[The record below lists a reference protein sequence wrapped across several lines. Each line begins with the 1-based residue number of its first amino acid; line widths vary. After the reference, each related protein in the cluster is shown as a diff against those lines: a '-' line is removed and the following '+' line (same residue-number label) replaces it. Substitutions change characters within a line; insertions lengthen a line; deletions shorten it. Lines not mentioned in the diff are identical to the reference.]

1 MRDVLA
7 GEEPDDAGLW
17 AIDALLEV
25 RRPARRRGRQLEAR
39 VKWAGDWP
47 DDWQPVRPATSRQT
61 GMSKDQIKRARQMEV
76 AKYGEPSRTH
86 TRRTNVAQQQ
96 RRDAAQHRWD
106 VRLRPVRG
114 PTAPSAAVP
123 SDDSEDDGGADDAG
137 MESDDSYEDGIYEP
151 SSARARKR
159 AAVSPRAGGRKR
171 QRASGG
177 SIARAVPDSTYS
189 DLSGDLGSSSSA
201 QRCAQGGTK
210 RARGT
215 CSGDECVD
223 AVT

>member
-17 AIDALLEV
+17 AIEALLEV
-25 RRPARRRGRQLEAR
+25 RRPAKRRGRQLEAL

-47 DDWQPVRPATSRQT
+47 DEWQPVRPATKTQT
-61 GMSKDQIKRARQMEV
+61 GMSKDQIKLARHMEV
-76 AKYGEPSRTH
+76 AKYGAPSRTQA
-86 TRRTNVAQQQ
+86 RRAGVAQQQ
-96 RRDAAQHRWD
+96 RRDAAQHRWEFR
-106 VRLRPVRG
+106 VRPARRPPG
-114 PTAPSAAVP
+114 PAAAAT
-123 SDDSEDDGGADDAG
+123 SGDSEDDGEMDEGG
-137 MESDDSYEDGIYEP
+137 MESDESYEDGVYEP
-151 SSARARKR
+151 SSVRARKR

-171 QRASGG
+171 QRATGG
-177 SIARAVPDSTYS
+177 SIARAVPDPTYS

-201 QRCAQGGTK
+201 RRCAQGGTK